1 MRAEKPIQRE
11 KEGGK
16 QAENSTTEKPCC
28 PEVMERSQE
37 EGIFGH
43 DRVSGPSSSAWK
55 SQTPSTCGIHEEPLN
70 L

>member
-1 MRAEKPIQRE
+1 MRAEKSIQRE

-16 QAENSTTEKPCC
+16 QAEKSTSERPCC
-28 PEVMERSQE
+28 PGVMERSQE

-43 DRVSGPSSSAWK
+43 DRVSGPSSSAWR
-55 SQTPSTCGIHEEPLN
+55 SQTPPTCGIHEEALN